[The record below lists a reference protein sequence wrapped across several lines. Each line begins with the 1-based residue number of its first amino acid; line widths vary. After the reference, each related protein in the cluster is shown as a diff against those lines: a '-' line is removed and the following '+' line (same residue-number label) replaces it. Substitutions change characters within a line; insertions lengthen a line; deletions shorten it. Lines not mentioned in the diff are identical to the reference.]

1 MLTVPAIPSSLS
13 LIRRHVA
20 TVAEQAKLD
29 RQRAY
34 RLRLAVD
41 EIVTNIVMHGYGN
54 QGGKERIDLWTWHDR
69 HTLNIVVEDTA
80 PPYVPD
86 FQPLVAL
93 DHQRIEQ
100 GLGGLGL
107 FLAQANVDQLMYDR
121 RHGRNRHTFQ
131 VRRTLP
137 AHPTY
142 VAPPSVVASS

>member
-1 MLTVPAIPSSLS
+1 MLTVPAVPQSLS
-13 LIRRHVA
+13 LVRRYIA
-20 TVAEQAKLD
+20 AAADQAALD
-29 RQRAY
+29 RRSAY

-41 EIVTNIVMHGYGN
+41 EIVSNIVMHGFGN
-54 QGGKERIDLWTWHDR
+54 QGIMERIDLWTWHDR
-69 HTLNIVVEDTA
+69 HMLNIVVEDSG
-80 PPYVPD
+80 PLYVPD
-86 FQPLVAL
+86 FQPFASL

-107 FLAQANVDQLMYDR
+107 FLAQANVDHLTYER

-142 VAPPSVVASS
+142 VARANVVASS